1 MFSQFACHQ
10 LPNYTENAN
19 FQIRI
24 SQNVKNRL
32 YAPLLVNPRYRP
44 VLLFLISKRYWGETI
59 LSPQYPG
66 EYWGESPCC
75 PCGVGA
81 YEYIF
86 KDLTRVTVGKGRE
99 GRSWQQGR
107 RMIISL
113 DLELFRVRSLAEA
126 HVEIISSSDGIV

>member
-81 YEYIF
+81 YGAVAIY
-86 KDLTRVTVGKGRE
+86 
-99 GRSWQQGR
+99 
-107 RMIISL
+107 
-113 DLELFRVRSLAEA
+113 EA
-126 HVEIISSSDGIV
+126 NEATASVKFVASVKI